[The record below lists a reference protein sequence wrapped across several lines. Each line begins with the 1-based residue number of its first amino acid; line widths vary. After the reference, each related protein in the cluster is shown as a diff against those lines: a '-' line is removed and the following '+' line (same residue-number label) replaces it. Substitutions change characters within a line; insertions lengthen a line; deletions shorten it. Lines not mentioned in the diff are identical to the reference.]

1 MGALL
6 VLAVTFVLLWVIFIL
21 PQQRRV
27 RGHQA
32 LVASLE
38 VGDEVVLTAGIYGRI
53 VDIGREDLTIEVAPG
68 VVLRVARQAVL
79 RRVEDTTAE
88 PAGLP
93 ATDDVPAAGTDTA
106 LDAALEPDI
115 ALDADASDAT
125 DSPTPSD
132 APAPEAAPDTDDR
145 GPATPGTPQ

>member
-53 VDIGREDLTIEVAPG
+53 VDIGPEDLTIEVAPG

-79 RRVEDTTAE
+79 RRIEDATAE

-93 ATDDVPAAGTDTA
+93 VTDDLPAAGTDT
-106 LDAALEPDI
+106 ALEPDI

-125 DSPTPSD
+125 DTPTPSD

>member
-53 VDIGREDLTIEVAPG
+53 VDIGPEDLTIEVAPG

-79 RRVEDTTAE
+79 RRIEDATAE

-93 ATDDVPAAGTDTA
+93 ATDDLPAAGTDT
-106 LDAALEPDI
+106 ALEPDI

-125 DSPTPSD
+125 DTPTPSD